1 MILTTNHQ
9 KTAVGAFLC
18 SILIAVSGS
27 ANAQSTC
34 MSEIDAARS
43 VLNDGTKIVAKHNQ
57 DQTLVSL
64 NSKLDDADTKL
75 GDDKFCDARRK
86 IEQFRDKVWL
96 LQNKGKI
103 EAVSPG
109 SEEVI
114 TICMGLNQD
123 DFVNCLIGAAEEA
136 WACIDSEI
144 SLNMISCPGAS
155 GKPAK
160 NPKS

>member
-1 MILTTNHQ
+1 MLTTNHK

-18 SILIAVSGS
+18 SILIAVSGL
-27 ANAQSTC
+27 ANAQPVC
-34 MSEIDAARS
+34 MSEIDATRI
-43 VLNDGTKIVAKHNQ
+43 VLTDGVDIVANHNQ
-57 DQTLVSL
+57 AQTRASL

-86 IEQFRDKVWL
+86 IEQFRDKVWS
-96 LQNKGKI
+96 LQNESKI

-109 SEEVI
+109 TDEVI
-114 TICMGLNQD
+114 AICKGLNQI

-136 WACIDSEI
+136 WACIDNEI
-144 SLNMISCPGAS
+144 SPNTCPVTR

-160 NPKS
+160 KPKS